1 MMPEIRETLF
11 GENTRRVFLDWC
23 LVFLI
28 VDFLLEYRI
37 SLIYEFFWSVDS
49 RKRVCIFVYCL
60 GLGYTAF
67 VGKLRIF
74 IKNRVGVFS
83 VLFHI
88 CLVFFLFFSLE
99 MFQSSK
105 TVSFFYVRMMVNRSV
120 TPVLF
125 RVCGSVLDL
134 KINLEINVIN
144 EIKKN
149 NSHVHY

>member
-1 MMPEIRETLF
+1 M
-11 GENTRRVFLDWC
+11 
-23 LVFLI
+23 
-28 VDFLLEYRI
+28 
-37 SLIYEFFWSVDS
+37 
-49 RKRVCIFVYCL
+49 CIFVYCL

-88 CLVFFLFFSLE
+88 CLFCLFLFFSLE

-125 RVCGSVLDL
+125 WVCESVLDL